1 MKSYLL
7 KISSPEGDLFSG
19 EVIAFCVRGVEG
31 DVAIM
36 AGHVPFITA
45 VKPCTVKI
53 VLEDGEERLAK
64 TEGGMLSV
72 FKDKTV
78 FLTGNL
84 QFTDSK
90 E

>member
-19 EVIAFCVRGVEG
+19 EVISFCVRGVEG

-36 AGHVPFITA
+36 AGHVPFITV

-53 VLEDGEERLAK
+53 VLEDGAERLAK
-64 TEGGMLSV
+64 TEGGMLNV

-78 FLTGNL
+78 FLTGSLEFIN
-84 QFTDSK
+84 S
-90 E
+90 